1 MPYFPSV
8 PSQRSVPIFQ
18 LLLCFFSI
26 FSFSLISLCLGLDMV
41 KASTDEQ
48 PLSPVAR
55 LFHVPR
61 INCYIV
67 ISCKYEAMH
76 FPQPCIVVGA
86 VIFMQRRS
94 MRGVAWQ
101 ASTCTPSLRRAGF
114 SLTCSAILVLF
125 TDLFG
130 DSESGALIERSWCYQ
145 KICGA
150 ITEILLGSV
159 QRFCAWCEDPKVDFF
174 GVFLS
179 VVAVRQVCPH

>member
-1 MPYFPSV
+1 VGSTRRMPYFPSV

-67 ISCKYEAMH
+67 ISCKYEAMQ

-94 MRGVAWQ
+94 MRGVASEYLH
-101 ASTCTPSLRRAGF
+101 ALAEKSRF
-114 SLTCSAILVLF
+114 F
-125 TDLFG
+125 TDLFVN
-130 DSESGALIERSWCYQ
+130 S
-145 KICGA
+145 
-150 ITEILLGSV
+150 
-159 QRFCAWCEDPKVDFF
+159 
-174 GVFLS
+174 S
-179 VVAVRQVCPH
+179 VVHRPVRRFRVWCSH